1 MRLLIWA
8 SSYGQTI
15 GGGPVLFPLLAAA
28 LAGRGHAVTVL
39 TDRRPERLP
48 AQETR
53 DGVAIHRPPFRRAL
67 AGDATLIMAIRRE
80 VEALKRAIRPDLVF
94 IPSSS
99 YGEFFH
105 HATTHVCPA
114 PLVVGVQD
122 CFPAEAFGAERMV
135 GRTLRAAGWITACSQ
150 AVLDR
155 TCVHLPFARPIAS
168 VIHNV
173 VPMPPATFATT
184 PGSAGGI
191 VFLGRL
197 VHQKG
202 VDVLVAAMALLA
214 ARGRAPTLTIA
225 GEGEERG
232 ALETAIAR
240 RGLGDRVRLI
250 GPIAHGRAHDV
261 LARADVVAMPSR
273 IEPFGIVALE
283 AAQAGRPVVASAVD
297 GLPEVVAHGV
307 TGLLVPPDDP
317 AALAQA
323 IAALLDD
330 KARAAAMGLAAR
342 RRAADLFDWGR
353 YVNAHEALFERL
365 AGG

>member
-39 TDRRPERLP
+39 TDRRPESLP
-48 AQETR
+48 AQDSR
-53 DGVAIHRPPFRRAL
+53 DGVCIHRPPFRRAL
-67 AGDATLIMAIRRE
+67 AGDAALIMAIRRQ
-80 VEALKRAIRPDLVF
+80 VEALKRTIRPDLAF

-99 YGEFFH
+99 YGDFFH
-105 HATTHVCPA
+105 HATAHVCPA

-122 CFPAEAFGAERMV
+122 CFPAAAFCAERTV
-135 GRTLRAAGWITACSQ
+135 GRNLRAAAWITACSH
-150 AVLDR
+150 AVLER
-155 TCVHLPFARPIAS
+155 TAAHLPLARPIMS

-173 VPMPPATFATT
+173 VPMPPLSSVMAPGAT
-184 PGSAGGI
+184 GGI

-197 VHQKG
+197 VRQKG
-202 VDVLVAAMALLA
+202 ADVLLAAMALLA
-214 ARGRAPTLTIA
+214 VQGCAPALTIA

-232 ALETAIAR
+232 SLEAEIAHL
-240 RGLGDRVRLI
+240 GLGDRVRLI
-250 GPIAHGRAHDV
+250 GPIGHDRAHDL

-283 AAQAGRPVVASAVD
+283 AAQAGRPIVASGVD

-330 KARAAAMGLAAR
+330 RARAQAMGLAAR
-342 RRAADLFDWGR
+342 RHAAALFDWTR
-353 YVNAHEALFERL
+353 YVDAHEALFERI
-365 AGG
+365 AGR